1 MPPKGKA
8 QLRAGPNYRPPPSAK
23 PNPKLLPARTG
34 EIHAVVVDGRAALDG
49 DLDAAAHTRPHENL
63 HRARLYRWTV
73 LREDRAPRRPR
84 VKPLSQNAR
93 KLDLRKTIFLLP
105 NVITLSSVF
114 CGFDSIRISA
124 TAQADDDYYRASLL
138 LVFALFFDTL
148 DGRVARLT
156 KTQSAF
162 GLQID
167 SLSDA
172 ICFGVAPAILVFKWS
187 LWQRP
192 LLGLLSSYLFAAA
205 GAVRLARF
213 NVLSMGD
220 KGAPTKPGKYIVGLP
235 VPGAAGILISL
246 VLANH
251 TMGDGLR
258 LYGPKYVWA
267 MMALTIFLSVLMV
280 STIKFRSFK
289 DVRLN
294 ARTFALVAFA
304 VGSSAIVSLQTRP
317 AFVLVWLLTCYVVI
331 GLVESALAL
340 SNRARRHARRSLPP
354 V

>member
-1 MPPKGKA
+1 
-8 QLRAGPNYRPPPSAK
+8 LPPP
-23 PNPKLLPARTG
+23 R
-34 EIHAVVVDGRAALDG
+34 
-49 DLDAAAHTRPHENL
+49 
-63 HRARLYRWTV
+63 
-73 LREDRAPRRPR
+73 
-84 VKPLSQNAR
+84 R
-93 KLDLRKTIFLLP
+93 KLDLRKTLFLLP
-105 NVITLSSVF
+105 NIITLSSVF
-114 CGFDSIRISA
+114 CGFDSVRITA
-124 TAQADDDYYRASLL
+124 TAQGDDDYYRASLL

-167 SLSDA
+167 SLADVV
-172 ICFGVAPAILVFKWS
+172 CFGVAPAILVYKWS

-192 LLGLLSSYLFAAA
+192 FPGLVASYIFAAA
-205 GAVRLARF
+205 AAVRLARF

-220 KGAPTKPGKYIVGLP
+220 KGAPTKPGQYIVGLP

-251 TMGDGLR
+251 AMGDELR
-258 LYGPKYVWA
+258 LFGPKYVWA
-267 MMALTIFLSVLMV
+267 MIALTIFMSFLMV

-294 ARTFALVAFA
+294 LRTFGLVAFT

-317 AFVLVWLLTCYVVI
+317 AFVLVWLLSCYVLI
-331 GLVESALAL
+331 GLVESVLAL
-340 SNRARRHARRSLPP
+340 SRRARRHQARQSFPP
-354 V
+354 AH